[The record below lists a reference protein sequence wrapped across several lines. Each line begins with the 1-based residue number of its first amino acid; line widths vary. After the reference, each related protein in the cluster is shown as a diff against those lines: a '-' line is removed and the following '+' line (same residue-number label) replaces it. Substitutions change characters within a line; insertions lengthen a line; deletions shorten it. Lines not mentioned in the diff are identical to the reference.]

1 MNKRKLKQRKRLTR
15 RTKSKNMIIRSAT
28 AFGSYDELRHA
39 ISGGYVPTVSK
50 RKQVDLIRLLKHEGL
65 PYFATS

>member
-1 MNKRKLKQRKRLTR
+1 
-15 RTKSKNMIIRSAT
+15 MIIRSAT

-65 PYFATS
+65 PYFATA